1 MITLHLKVLNNTLY
15 QLNSSA
21 KSLFGH
27 NIFFYMKELITSLNA
42 SYTLYLN
49 FAQIIKLLFS
59 EFMVIKKLI
68 LFLLRLKLILQ
79 QI

>member
-1 MITLHLKVLNNTLY
+1 
-15 QLNSSA
+15 
-21 KSLFGH
+21 
-27 NIFFYMKELITSLNA
+27 MKELITSLNA

>member
-27 NIFFYMKELITSLNA
+27 NIFFYIEELITSLNA